1 MASVAWQAPQQ
12 KPNKPV
18 TIEQTPEGF
27 SSLYHRLL
35 KTGARPNQTLVV
47 MEATGIY
54 WMALATFLTRQGY
67 GVSIVNPS
75 QAHHFAKALL
85 KRAKTD
91 TIDAQTLAQLAMILQ
106 PEPWT
111 PPPQIYYALQQRL
124 AQRDDLLNLRQQVC
138 KKINALVQHPEVIP
152 EVRARMDRLLATFE
166 AQLAEVE
173 SEIAAAL

>member
-91 TIDAQTLAQLAMILQ
+91 TIDAQTLAQLAALLQ
-106 PEPWT
+106 PALWV
-111 PPPQIYYALQQRL
+111 PPQRSMRSWSNDSPRETASCSCVVSC
-124 AQRDDLLNLRQQVC
+124 A
-138 KKINALVQHPEVIP
+138 INSTRSDTMSIP
-152 EVRARMDRLLATFE
+152 T
-166 AQLAEVE
+166 
-173 SEIAAAL
+173 